1 MALLDAAGAEASG
14 APGLEL
20 RAMAAYGNGDY
31 EVAVSAWE
39 QLYELH
45 IREGDRVRARRDAG
59 AMAAMFLLIDTG
71 LMATVRGW
79 LRRVERLLVGG
90 EETPA
95 ARVGGGRSDVR
106 AVHVRRHARGRAT
119 SCSGHRV
126 G

>member
-1 MALLDAAGAEASG
+1 MPELEEARKAYEQADWTRAMALLDAAGAAATG

-45 IREGDRVRARRDAG
+45 IREGDREGAARAG

-71 LMATVRGW
+71 LMATVRG
-79 LRRVERLLVGG
+79 
-90 EETPA
+90 
-95 ARVGGGRSDVR
+95 
-106 AVHVRRHARGRAT
+106 
-119 SCSGHRV
+119 
-126 G
+126 